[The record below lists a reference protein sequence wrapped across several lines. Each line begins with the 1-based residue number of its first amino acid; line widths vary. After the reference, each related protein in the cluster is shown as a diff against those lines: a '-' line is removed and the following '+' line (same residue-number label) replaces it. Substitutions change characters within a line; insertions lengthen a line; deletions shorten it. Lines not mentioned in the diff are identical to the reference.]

1 MAKPTPKPVATLNS
15 STGQVTPN
23 ASATPASGTGNYGT
37 GGYGSAAQFVAG
49 SGSTAGAGG
58 TGSNAKYN
66 SFEAAAGD
74 VKGGGQKALVEL
86 LVRAG
91 ELTIPRSGKYPT
103 SSAIN
108 SAVQSVMQRAGGAGY
123 ADPMQYLVD
132 RISSVPNLLGTPGI
146 TGTGSKLA
154 GVTRPYTIDPTT
166 GWWDNQ
172 GKAKPQAQDM
182 LRSALEKALGRVPT
196 AAEMQQYQ
204 PLLQQMRQ
212 AAAKGQFTTTQEITY
227 DEYGRPSYRSKA
239 NGENPQDYLVNA
251 VTNAYQQNV
260 QSGKAQAEGDVTSK
274 FLQVASDWGWGLQAQ
289 PGAFNPSHT
298 IYQSDGKTLT
308 PAAQAQVAALASGKT
323 TLADVENTFKNQAV
337 AANPYLK
344 QQFDAGLTLKQVA
357 DPAIQAIGQV
367 LERPTNTVSV
377 NDPLVQKY
385 LQGDGKGG
393 TMPMYQY
400 ESMLKQDPSW
410 QYTDNAKAQFSDL
423 AMNLGKMF
431 GMVG

>member
-23 ASATPASGTGNYGT
+23 ASTTPASGTGSYGT
-37 GGYGSAAQFVAG
+37 GGYGSAAQSVAG
-49 SGSTAGAGG
+49 SGPSQST
-58 TGSNAKYN
+58 TSDMTKYN
-66 SFEAAAGD
+66 AFAAAAGN
-74 VKGGGQKALVEL
+74 VKSGNQQAIVEL
-86 LVRAG
+86 LARAG
-91 ELTIPRSGKYPT
+91 ELTIARNGKYPS

-108 SAVQSVMQRAGGAGY
+108 NAMQRVMATAQAAHY
-123 ADPMQYLVD
+123 ADPMQYLTD
-132 RISSVPNLLGTPGI
+132 RISSVPNLLGVPGI
-146 TGTGSKLA
+146 TGTRSRLA

-166 GWWDNQ
+166 GWWDSQ